1 MEAALITFWQTFA
14 SSFGKLCV
22 LPLEWF
28 YVRFT
33 EEEEVEGWVAAWIE
47 SILGLIPCTC
57 ISEAIALISLA
68 YDIITLPLPT
78 DPLYCAE
85 CLRVIGG

>member
-14 SSFGKLCV
+14 GSFGKLCV

-33 EEEEVEGWVAAWIE
+33 EEEIEGWLAARID
-47 SILGLIPCTC
+47 SILGLIPGV
-57 ISEAIALISLA
+57 SYVNDLIALA
-68 YDIITLPLPT
+68 YDIITLQGLLLPM